1 MALQCSY
8 VCMCHMCS
16 HMCGHMGSCV
26 LDILQGIGIAGA
38 GTVSQVRSRM
48 PNNPLLCNYGLLKK
62 SNIHPEEFNSFHAFQ
77 LFSLQHWPRC
87 DCKLMNS
94 VLLALS
100 PVTFHSTEFNIC
112 LLNGSQSQYTD
123 SVWAARGERFLSP
136 RFFWKR
142 LSLKKQSWI
151 FYKKTK
157 ILMPPPR
164 RLKRRH
170 LSYKTGSFSFL
181 LWCGLLFCGH
191 LERWLRTGDG
201 VTKLCHCCVFFGLH
215 LKTGTALDQVC
226 LPAWNFRAVPTPNLF
241 LSSEPPFLHLSHWST
256 SRKTKDPEMTYT
268 PLFPPL
274 HNPLYLRF
282 RTSQRRE
289 GSGCAE
295 TCNYP

>member
-26 LDILQGIGIAGA
+26 LDILQGIGTAGA
-38 GTVSQVRSRM
+38 GTVSQAGSRM

-62 SNIHPEEFNSFHAFQ
+62 SNIHPEETNSFHAFQ
-77 LFSLQHWPRC
+77 LFSLQHWPGC
-87 DCKLMNS
+87 DSKLMNS

-100 PVTFHSTEFNIC
+100 PITFHSTEFNIC

-123 SVWAARGERFLSP
+123 SVWAARGERFSLSEI
-136 RFFWKR
+136 
-142 LSLKKQSWI
+142 LLKEAVTQKSNPESFI
-151 FYKKTK
+151 KKTK

-170 LSYKTGSFSFL
+170 LSYKTGSFSIL

-201 VTKLCHCCVFFGLH
+201 VTKLFHCCVFS
-215 LKTGTALDQVC
+215 VYI
-226 LPAWNFRAVPTPNLF
+226 W
-241 LSSEPPFLHLSHWST
+241 
-256 SRKTKDPEMTYT
+256 
-268 PLFPPL
+268 
-274 HNPLYLRF
+274 
-282 RTSQRRE
+282 RRE
-289 GSGCAE
+289 QHWTKFVFLPETSGLSLPQIYFSALSLHSFIWVTDLLLEKQKIPRWHILSYLPTAQPLTLDIQNISE
-295 TCNYP
+295 TWGFWLCRNS